1 MSHFLCRNSNG
12 RVNMCLS
19 ILLLFPLLL
28 VFVIVFS
35 FGQLGW
41 NNDDDDDDNDGVGDD
56 DGGDD
61 GD

>member
-1 MSHFLCRNSNG
+1 MF
-12 RVNMCLS
+12 LS

-41 NNDDDDDDNDGVGDD
+41 NNDDDDDDDNNVVGDG
-56 DGGDD
+56 DGGDAWD
-61 GD
+61 